1 MIPGNRRIIKLFE
14 SIPKFDTYSQCSNSL
29 EKVFHENSFKH
40 LIKNL
45 KEERK
50 PKIYSYFNV
59 DEQKTD
65 SDRFNIFKYRKNI
78 KKNDSKNNLLYD
90 GEVTKKNNP
99 KETKNQEENIIEKL
113 RKLYKRNRH
122 DSEFYPNHYNPNYN
136 SIMKKIPCV
145 KIIKPPEINNKRPTT
160 TFLTGIGELAV
171 SSNKISNKKNRSLNI
186 NNRRKRQS
194 LSKNKDSNNHSL
206 RFDKCLGRKEI
217 KTETNENI
225 SYIEPYDYKKARN
238 NSPDF
243 NKMLSRYEEK
253 PLEKEKKEG
262 PSVGYY
268 NPHYDYFEIK
278 PKNIYLNNEFINRR
292 NKKFLL
298 KKLWGSYNVRMDYQL
313 IDNKKLNNDILK
325 NKDKN
330 ENDNEPYFTEPNHLL

>member
-1 MIPGNRRIIKLFE
+1 MK
-14 SIPKFDTYSQCSNSL
+14 TYQ
-29 EKVFHENSFKH
+29 K

-122 DSEFYPNHYNPNYN
+122 DSEIYPNHYNPNYN

-186 NNRRKRQS
+186 NNRRKRQQNP
-194 LSKNKDSNNHSL
+194 KNIDSNN
-206 RFDKCLGRKEI
+206 KELQAMI
-217 KTETNENI
+217 LCPTRELAI
-225 SYIEPYDYKKARN
+225 QVA
-238 NSPDF
+238 
-243 NKMLSRYEEK
+243 EE
-253 PLEKEKKEG
+253 
-262 PSVGYY
+262 
-268 NPHYDYFEIK
+268 
-278 PKNIYLNNEFINRR
+278 
-292 NKKFLL
+292 L
-298 KKLWGSYNVRMDYQL
+298 KKLSKYL
-313 IDNKKLNNDILK
+313 PKIDVFISSL
-325 NKDKN
+325 
-330 ENDNEPYFTEPNHLL
+330 

>member
-1 MIPGNRRIIKLFE
+1 
-14 SIPKFDTYSQCSNSL
+14 
-29 EKVFHENSFKH
+29 
-40 LIKNL
+40 
-45 KEERK
+45 
-50 PKIYSYFNV
+50 
-59 DEQKTD
+59 
-65 SDRFNIFKYRKNI
+65 
-78 KKNDSKNNLLYD
+78 
-90 GEVTKKNNP
+90 
-99 KETKNQEENIIEKL
+99 
-113 RKLYKRNRH
+113 
-122 DSEFYPNHYNPNYN
+122 
-136 SIMKKIPCV
+136 MKKIPCV

-171 SSNKISNKKNRSLNI
+171 SSNKISNKKNRTLNI

-278 PKNIYLNNEFINRR
+278 PKNIYLSNEFINRR

-330 ENDNEPYFTEPNHLL
+330 ENDNVPYFTEPNQLL